1 MNILYADELLAKCYK
16 AINPYK
22 NPDLI
27 RELAAYISTKPK
39 PAGHVCGNCGAD
51 LSNYPTSSAAHKCAH
66 APLRNE
72 P

>member
-1 MNILYADELLAKCYK
+1 MNISYADELLAKCYK

-27 RELAAYISTKPK
+27 RELAAYIATGPK
-39 PAGHVCGNCGAD
+39 PLACICANCGAD
-51 LSNYPTSSAAHKCAH
+51 LSNYPTSSAAHKCAYV
-66 APLRNE
+66 E